1 MLPIERFAR
10 WIARSRC
17 AGCGK
22 TVERGVDFCTEE
34 CELEQRDA
42 LAW

>member
-10 WIARSRC
+10 WIARPSRC

-22 TVERGVDFCTEE
+22 IVERGVAFCAEE
-34 CELEQRDA
+34 CEL
-42 LAW
+42 